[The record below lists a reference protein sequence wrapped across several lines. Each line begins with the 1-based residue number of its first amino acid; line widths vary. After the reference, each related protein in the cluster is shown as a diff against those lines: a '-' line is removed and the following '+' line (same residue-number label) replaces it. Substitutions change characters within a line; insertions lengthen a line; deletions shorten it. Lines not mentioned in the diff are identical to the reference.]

1 LNTQILIKEKM
12 DIQGKLI
19 KKLEPVTGTGKNG
32 EWRKQDI
39 VIETLT
45 EYPKKICL
53 TIWGDKIDLKSYQ
66 PGDQIQAF
74 IEIESREWN
83 NKWYT
88 DVKAW
93 RLEKLG
99 DGPAEGYSQIPPEEQ
114 NTETIKNTD
123 NNSMDGN
130 DLPF

>member
-1 LNTQILIKEKM
+1 M
-12 DIQGKLI
+12 DLQGRLI
-19 KKLEPVTGTGKNG
+19 KKLDPVTGTGKNG

-45 EYPKKICL
+45 EYPKKVCL
-53 TIWGDKIDLKSYQ
+53 TIWGDKIDLNQYEL
-66 PGDQIQAF
+66 GDQVHAF

-93 RLEKLG
+93 RMEKMG
-99 DGPAEGYSQIPPEEQ
+99 ATANPGEDFSQVPPVDQ
-114 NTETIKNTD
+114 NTEKSSED
-123 NNSMDGN
+123 YN